1 MLIQTKRRDIIWNYL
16 GIFFSMALQVIWL
29 PVLIYYLPPDI
40 LGIWYVF
47 LSIGAVVQLFDLGFN
62 PTISHCVTYAW
73 SGAIDLKKIGVI
85 FTEGNREPNY
95 ALMAGLW
102 NACRYLYFGIAFAA
116 AAAMALGGTAYL
128 KHIAFKYYSS
138 ELFCAWGIYIASV
151 FANLYIGY
159 YTVILRG
166 IGDVSRANKAN
177 VIAKGAFLI
186 CGTAGLALGQGLVSL
201 SVSYF
206 LSGFILRS
214 LCKRYLLREHK
225 FSEILKDYKSQT
237 IYSKGHLLKTMWF
250 NAWRDGLVTLTSF
263 LNGQAT
269 VLLCSNF
276 LSLYETG
283 IYSFSIQV
291 INAITAIA
299 NALMGAY
306 SPAMQSAYVTKNKSM
321 AKDLYGKAMAGFY
334 LVCLCG
340 FMGFLLIGIP
350 IISFLR
356 KDFVINPEYFAI
368 MALANFL
375 FVRHRDSA
383 WFISTMN
390 KLPYTF
396 SFTIFGILSITCT
409 FIGLYF
415 FNLQIWGLILIPF
428 VCQAAFNNWYWNF
441 AVNKYLGT
449 NEFKLIS
456 SGLLQLKSKAYIC
469 IAKKLTK
476 SKEKRL

>member
-1 MLIQTKRRDIIWNYL
+1 MLIQTKQRDIIWNYL
-16 GIFFSMALQVIWL
+16 GIFFTMALQVIWL
-29 PVLIYYLPPDI
+29 PLLIYYLPPDI

-47 LSIGAVVQLFDLGFN
+47 LSIGAVVQLFDFGFN
-62 PTISHCVTYAW
+62 PTISHCITYAW
-73 SGAIDLKKIGVI
+73 SGAIDLKKTGVM
-85 FTEGNREPNY
+85 FTEENRGPNY
-95 ALMAGLW
+95 ELMAGLW
-102 NACRYLYFGIAFAA
+102 TACRYLYFGIAFAA

-138 ELFCAWGIYIASV
+138 ELFYAWGIYIASV

-159 YTVILRG
+159 YTVMLRG
-166 IGDVSRANKAN
+166 IGDISRANKAN
-177 VIAKGAFLI
+177 VIAKGVFLI
-186 CGTAGLALGQGLVSL
+186 CGTAGLAFGQGLVSL
-201 SVSYF
+201 SVAYF
-206 LSGFILRS
+206 LSGFILRC

-225 FSEILKDYKSQT
+225 FSKILRDYKSQT

-263 LNGQAT
+263 FNGQAT

-321 AKDLYGKAMAGFY
+321 AKNLYAKAMAGFY

-340 FMGFLLIGIP
+340 FTGFLFIGIP
-350 IISFLR
+350 IIAFLR
-356 KDFVINPEYFAI
+356 KDFVINREYFAI
-368 MALANFL
+368 IALANFL

-383 WFISTMN
+383 WFISNMN

-396 SFTIFGILSITCT
+396 SFTIFGILSIICT

-428 VCQAAFNNWYWNF
+428 FCQSVFNNWYWNF
-441 AVNKYLGT
+441 VVNKYLET
-449 NEFKLIS
+449 TEYQLILL
-456 SGLLQLKSKAYIC
+456 GLIQLK
-469 IAKKLTK
+469 KKVLSFIFGKFNK
-476 SKEKRL
+476 SKGKNI